1 MPRYSY
7 TAKSLKGDE
16 KSETIE
22 AKDLHQ
28 LVQLLHQEG
37 LVLVKAEVVGAP
49 KKKGK
54 GFSLP
59 FFSRVSLAE
68 KMFFARNLQ
77 VMISAGLPLP
87 RAFQTLISQAKSKK
101 FAVALT
107 KIQEEIGKGQ
117 SFSESLSKYPDIF
130 SDLFQNMIKVGEE
143 GGSLEQSLK
152 TLALQ
157 MEREHNLKSKIQGAM
172 IYPAVVITAMMGVG
186 VIMLIMVVPQLAAT
200 FKDLNAEL
208 PLTTK
213 MVIGLAEFITKRWY
227 FAIISFFLLI
237 FASWRAV
244 KTDLGK
250 RLLDLFFLKAPIIS
264 SIVRN
269 ANSAFAVRTLSSLI
283 SAGVSLPKS
292 LEITSNTVGNIYF
305 KKAIS
310 QAVEKVGK
318 GEKLSEALRPYEN
331 VIPSTVIQMISVGE
345 ETGETSN
352 ILAKLADFYEE
363 ETENKTKNLV
373 SAIEPILM
381 LVIGAVVGFFAIS
394 MVQPMYSMLG
404 EIE

>member
-68 KMFFARNLQ
+68 KMFFTRNLQ

-152 TLALQ
+152 PLALQ

-186 VIMLIMVVPQLAAT
+186 VIMLIMVVP
-200 FKDLNAEL
+200 
-208 PLTTK
+208 
-213 MVIGLAEFITKRWY
+213 
-227 FAIISFFLLI
+227 
-237 FASWRAV
+237 
-244 KTDLGK
+244 
-250 RLLDLFFLKAPIIS
+250 
-264 SIVRN
+264 
-269 ANSAFAVRTLSSLI
+269 
-283 SAGVSLPKS
+283 
-292 LEITSNTVGNIYF
+292 
-305 KKAIS
+305 
-310 QAVEKVGK
+310 
-318 GEKLSEALRPYEN
+318 
-331 VIPSTVIQMISVGE
+331 
-345 ETGETSN
+345 
-352 ILAKLADFYEE
+352 
-363 ETENKTKNLV
+363 
-373 SAIEPILM
+373 
-381 LVIGAVVGFFAIS
+381 
-394 MVQPMYSMLG
+394 
-404 EIE
+404 

>member
-68 KMFFARNLQ
+68 KMFFTRNLQ

>member
-1 MPRYSY
+1 M
-7 TAKSLKGDE
+7 KSARL
-16 KSETIE
+16 S
-22 AKDLHQ
+22 
-28 LVQLLHQEG
+28 LVSDFLTT
-37 LVLVKAEVVGAP
+37 KAP

-68 KMFFARNLQ
+68 KMFFTRNLQ

-237 FASWRAV
+237 FFIYKQVLPLSDINY
-244 KTDLGK
+244 K
-250 RLLDLFFLKAPIIS
+250 
-264 SIVRN
+264 N
-269 ANSAFAVRTLSSLI
+269 HSSLVLHYTI
-283 SAGVSLPKS
+283 C
-292 LEITSNTVGNIYF
+292 
-305 KKAIS
+305 
-310 QAVEKVGK
+310 
-318 GEKLSEALRPYEN
+318 
-331 VIPSTVIQMISVGE
+331 VI
-345 ETGETSN
+345 
-352 ILAKLADFYEE
+352 
-363 ETENKTKNLV
+363 
-373 SAIEPILM
+373 
-381 LVIGAVVGFFAIS
+381 
-394 MVQPMYSMLG
+394 
-404 EIE
+404 